1 MNRLGAACLLL
12 LLETLAASASVNV
25 KISSPANNAVVGASA
40 HYVAAA
46 TSNHRIT
53 GMQIYV
59 DGKKAYATTGSQLNT
74 TIALSVGSHQ
84 ITVKAWDSTGAVG
97 RASQVI
103 NSSNALVPPPPPP
116 NPNPI
121 KPTTTLVAETG
132 NNTSAANS
140 FLGWSNGDIAPT
152 NISKVSIKTLVP
164 WFGGKLL
171 AHYMPWWGASGH
183 KSNGQSS
190 HDPAQAERIV
200 EDMISRGFDGVMVS
214 ESNSSSWDQQ
224 GALALFAA
232 IENHSGFYFI
242 AGENKGALDSAS
254 NKTAKLIADMQFDD
268 QHYFNSPN
276 YLRWNGRPVV
286 VFFDSAANI
295 SGVDWAAAK
304 AGSVQ
309 YGNPLWIFRNSSGF
323 GYTASDGA
331 FAWIG
336 SASGSDPYGL
346 SYLKGFYSE
355 AMSHTSDLAVG
366 SAWRGFNDSMASW
379 GKGKVISGHCG
390 QTWLASMALA
400 TTTFE
405 SSSHQ
410 IPFLKVNTWNDYEE
424 GTEVETGVDN
434 CGSVSA
440 SLSGAALSFAPKFT
454 ADGSEKTVDHY
465 TVFISTDGQNLA
477 HLTDLPVGSRVLNV
491 GSFNL
496 ASGTYYLYV
505 KMIGK
510 PMITNHM
517 SGRVTYVV
525 K

>member
-1 MNRLGAACLLL
+1 MKKQAAAGLLL
-12 LLETLAASASVNV
+12 LLGTLAASASVQV
-25 KISSPANNAVVGASA
+25 TITSPANNANVGASA
-40 HYVAAA
+40 HYLASA
-46 TSNHRIT
+46 TSGHRIT
-53 GMQIYV
+53 GMQIYL
-59 DGKKAYATTGSQLNT
+59 DGKKVYATSSSQLNT
-74 TIALSVGSHQ
+74 SISLNVGAHQ
-84 ITVKAWDSTGAVG
+84 ITVKAWDSTGALG
-97 RASQVI
+97 HASQVI
-103 NSSNALVPPPPPP
+103 NAGNIVVPPPPPP
-116 NPNPI
+116 PNT
-121 KPTTTLVAETG
+121 TTTLAAETG

-140 FLGWSNGDIAPT
+140 FPGWSNGDIAPT
-152 NISKVSIKTLVP
+152 NISKISIKTLIP
-164 WFGGKLL
+164 WFDGKLL

-190 HDPAQAERIV
+190 HDPPTAERIV

-224 GALALFAA
+224 GALTLFAA
-232 IENHSGFYFI
+232 VENHSGFYFI

-268 QHYFNSPN
+268 QHYFNSSN

-309 YGNPLWIFRNSSGF
+309 YGNPIWIFRNSSGF

-331 FAWIG
+331 FSWIG
-336 SASGSDPYGL
+336 SSSGSDPYGL
-346 SYLKGFYSE
+346 SYLKGFYSA
-355 AMSHTSDLAVG
+355 AMSHASDMAIG

-379 GKGKVISGHCG
+379 GKGKVIPGHCG
-390 QTWLASMALA
+390 QTWLASIALA

-405 SSSHQ
+405 SSSYK
-410 IPFLKVNTWNDYEE
+410 IPFIKINTWNDYEE

-434 CGSVSA
+434 CGSVTA
-440 SLSGAALSFAPKFT
+440 SLSGAALNFAPKFS
-454 ADGSEKTVDHY
+454 ADGTEKTVDHY
-465 TVFISTDGQNLA
+465 TVFISTDGQKLA
-477 HLTDLPVGSRVLNV
+477 PLTDLPVGSRVLNL

-505 KMIGK
+505 KMIGR
-510 PMITNHM
+510 PMITNHI
-517 SGRVTYVV
+517 SGKVTYVV